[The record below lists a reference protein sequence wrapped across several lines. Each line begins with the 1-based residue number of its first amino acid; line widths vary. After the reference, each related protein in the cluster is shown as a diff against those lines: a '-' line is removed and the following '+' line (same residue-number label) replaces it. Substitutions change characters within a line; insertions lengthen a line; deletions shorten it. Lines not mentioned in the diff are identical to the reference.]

1 MSYSNSFVP
10 PSHPTLPPASLQLS
24 HPSVPHPTF
33 LSLFNSAFSLL
44 FLRSSTRPSLPRYYF
59 ICFFFFDLT
68 VKLSNPLM
76 ADPYGVSGGHKR
88 TVELVA
94 AYVPCRRRRYSL
106 SYPYRTSGLPSSF
119 TGRYQASWPGIRA
132 EPRVD
137 FQFSTEGN
145 DLGSPGLGL
154 PSSGA
159 PYVWW
164 PYVLN
169 FLEVLGIWTVWKQLF
184 SSSGGKRT

>member
-1 MSYSNSFVP
+1 MP
-10 PSHPTLPPASLQLS
+10 PPHPTLY
-24 HPSVPHPTF
+24 
-33 LSLFNSAFSLL
+33 LSLPFYYHILPYPIQLFSLFYSAFSLL
-44 FLRSSTRPSLPRYYF
+44 FLRLSARSFSPLHYF
-59 ICFFFFDLT
+59 ICSFFFDLT

-76 ADPYGVSGGHKR
+76 ADPYGVSAGYRR

-137 FQFSTEGN
+137 FRFPTEGN

-159 PYVWW
+159 SYVWW
-164 PYVLN
+164 PYVPN
-169 FLEVLGIWTVWKQLF
+169 FLEMIGI
-184 SSSGGKRT
+184 